1 MGSSEGEVLVVH
13 YRLCSLIEFQVQ
25 DGESVSFD
33 KLPSLEVTILYTPF
47 TLPVGGTYPVAG
59 EPVFYHEITCGR
71 PGGYKGIY
79 DSEESDRT
87 SLIQESVGEVPEV
100 ASKEL

>member
-1 MGSSEGEVLVVH
+1 ME
-13 YRLCSLIEFQVQ
+13 C
-25 DGESVSFD
+25 VSFD

-47 TLPVGGTYPVAG
+47 ALPVGGTYPVAG

-79 DSEESDRT
+79 Y
-87 SLIQESVGEVPEV
+87 L
-100 ASKEL
+100 